1 MSSIVQIS
9 GTNLGRFINDV
20 DIRHS
25 GNTFNILRLVFAS
38 AVIYSH
44 AFVLNNLVDPSRAIL
59 PFTVSRFAVLLFF
72 TLSGFLV
79 TNSLK
84 MRGIRQFAK
93 ARALR
98 MLPGLWVMLLISA
111 AVTTA
116 VFGTLPLSAL
126 PDNAS
131 LWQYLATNG
140 LLIGRHYGIDGV
152 FADNPLPFVIN
163 GALWTIPREVQCYVT
178 LAIAAAFGL
187 LPKRQRLLMIF
198 SAGIAIHLLLPPD
211 LVPALSALRSLLISF
226 FAGVL
231 LFLYRERVFLSWPL
245 AGLAVALTAI
255 TDAGPLR
262 ETAAQLTAAYVTLVL
277 AILVPTAWKR
287 FSKAMPDYSF
297 GIYIYGFPVQ
307 QAMIATGIGTN
318 AASNMAAT
326 ILCALPLA
334 ALSWHLV
341 EKPALALKDRS
352 QRGADPATA
361 AKAGSRR

>member
-1 MSSIVQIS
+1 MSNIVQRPW
-9 GTNLGRFINDV
+9 TKLGRFIDDV
-20 DIRHS
+20 DVRHS
-25 GNTFNILRLVFAS
+25 GNIFNILRLVFAS

-44 AFVLNNLVDPSRAIL
+44 AFVLNNLVDPSEAIL

-79 TNSLK
+79 TNSLQ

-93 ARALR
+93 ARAVR

-116 VFGTLPLSAL
+116 VFGALPLSAL
-126 PDNAS
+126 PGNAS
-131 LWQYLATNG
+131 FWQYLATNG

-187 LPKRQRLLMIF
+187 LPKRHHLLMIV
-198 SAGIAIHLLLPPD
+198 SLGIAIHLLVPPD
-211 LVPALSALRSLLISF
+211 LVPALSALRPLLISF

-231 LFLYRERVFLSWPL
+231 LFLYRDRVFLSWPL
-245 AGLAVALTAI
+245 AGLAIALTAI

-262 ETAAQLTAAYVTLVL
+262 EIAAQLTAAYVTLVL
-277 AILVPTAWKR
+277 AILVPAAWKR
-287 FSKAMPDYSF
+287 FSQTLPDYSF

-307 QAMIATGIGTN
+307 QAMIATGIGVT
-318 AASNMAAT
+318 AVSNMAAT
-326 ILCALPLA
+326 LVCALPLA
-334 ALSWHLV
+334 ALSWHIV
-341 EKPALALKDRS
+341 EKPALTLKGRG
-352 QRGADPATA
+352 QRVASPAPA